1 MKRRTWQTAG
11 STRILC
17 SPSWPIRLS
26 GQHAPRIPRPSRNGA
41 NLGRPGMRSITR
53 SRNPSVANVR
63 RPLWAQHNFAPGV
76 PLFQEVI
83 GLPDLVKREHLG
95 DRNV

>member
-1 MKRRTWQTAG
+1 MKRCTWQTAG

-41 NLGRPGMRSITR
+41 DLGRAGMRSITR

-76 PLFQEVI
+76 PLFQEAI